1 MFPAREAPALMR
13 NTFID
18 RVMTSEPVTVG
29 PADSVASAR
38 HKLEAGG
45 IHHLPVV
52 DEGKLVG
59 MVSTADLLKLYLLD
73 NVRDAEGEMTVDQ
86 IMADDPMTLEVGS
99 TLRDAAEMLSA
110 GAFHALPVV
119 DVRGYLAGI
128 VTSTDM
134 VAYLLRQIPIGDGTL
149 SEPFDGDALRRLHA
163 LEKVYEA
170 AEGYIHSGMAAREH
184 TVLMRRLEE
193 ARGSSPEVNL

>member
-1 MFPAREAPALMR
+1 MR

-18 RVMTSEPVTVG
+18 RVMTTEPVTIR
-29 PADSVASAR
+29 PSDSVATAR
-38 HKLEAGG
+38 HQLEGGG

-52 DEGKLVG
+52 DEGILVG

-73 NVRDAEGEMTVDQ
+73 NLRSVQDSMTVEQ
-86 IMADDPMTLEVGS
+86 IMASEPMTLEVGS

-119 DVRGYLAGI
+119 DGHGHLAGI

-134 VAYLLRQIPIGDGTL
+134 VSYLLKQLPIGDGTL
-149 SEPFDGDALRRLHA
+149 SEPFDGDVFARLHA

-170 AEGYIHSGMAAREH
+170 AEHYVRSGMAAREH
-184 TVLMRRLEE
+184 TVLVKRLDE